1 MMLVKKISNEDLKAV
16 VKVHNES
23 FKDFFL
29 TKLGSDFL
37 TVYYDCIRK
46 DTSAIL
52 LGIFIDNEL
61 CGFCAATSLSS
72 GFNKRL
78 IKENL
83 NRFLMLGFKQMI
95 TNPSSLIH
103 LFKNL
108 SKSNPN
114 VSDDGQYAEL
124 LSIGISVNK
133 QGLGL
138 GKELLKQLEIDL
150 ITKGIHNLSLT
161 TDYYKNDKAIRFYKG
176 LGYDIFYEFI
186 AYPNRKMFRLIKK
199 IQS

>member
-1 MMLVKKISNEDLKAV
+1 LKP
-16 VKVHNES
+16 S
-23 FKDFFL
+23 
-29 TKLGSDFL
+29 
-37 TVYYDCIRK
+37 I
-46 DTSAIL
+46 
-52 LGIFIDNEL
+52 
-61 CGFCAATSLSS
+61 
-72 GFNKRL
+72 
-78 IKENL
+78 ENL